1 MPTASCRPETSILAL
16 SHFRTENR
24 IPLFLKMLG
33 GANTVVAGPRF
44 AIYFVPPAG
53 AALYRFGAAVLG
65 YDCYT
70 GETIERLR
78 DSGLTRAEWATLTA
92 EPRRYGFHATLKAPF
107 RLRPELDPED
117 LLAGVRALAAAMPTA
132 PTLEPVVGLI
142 GGFVAIV
149 PATQSAALDQLAADC
164 VTAFERFRLPL
175 TAEEREK
182 RMAAGLSPHQAD
194 HLDRFGYPY
203 VFEEFRFHMSLTGR
217 IGPDRRAAI
226 HALLQSQFAKA
237 CGQGAIRLNR
247 LALVRQDHPDASFRV
262 IGHSAVGRPTLP
274 G

>member
-1 MPTASCRPETSILAL
+1 
-16 SHFRTENR
+16 
-24 IPLFLKMLG
+24 
-33 GANTVVAGPRF
+33 VVAGPRF

-53 AALYRFGAAVLG
+53 SALYRFGAAVLG

-70 GETIERLR
+70 GATTERPR
-78 DSGLTRAEWATLTA
+78 DNALAQAEWAALTA

-117 LLAGVRALAAAMPTA
+117 LLAGIRALAASMPTA

-149 PATQSAALDQLAADC
+149 PAVQSAGLDRLAAEC

-182 RMAAGLSPHQAD
+182 RMAAGLSPRQAAN
-194 HLDRFGYPY
+194 LDRFGYPY
-203 VFEEFRFHMSLTGR
+203 VFEEYRFHMTLTGR
-217 IGPDRRAAI
+217 IGPQRRAEI
-226 HALLQSQFAKA
+226 HALLQRQFAKA
-237 CGQGAIRLNR
+237 CGLAAIRLNR
-247 LALVRQDHPDASFRV
+247 LALVRQDHRDAAFRV
-262 IGHSAVGRPTLP
+262 IGHAAVGRATLP

>member
-1 MPTASCRPETSILAL
+1 
-16 SHFRTENR
+16 
-24 IPLFLKMLG
+24 
-33 GANTVVAGPRF
+33 VVAGPRF

-53 AALYRFGAAVLG
+53 SALYRFGAAVLG

-70 GETIERLR
+70 GETTEQPR
-78 DSGLTRAEWATLTA
+78 DYELAQAEWAALTA

-107 RLRPELDPED
+107 RLRPELDPDD
-117 LLAGVRALAAAMPTA
+117 LLAGIRALAASMPTA

-149 PATQSAALDQLAADC
+149 PAVQSAGLDRLAAEC

-182 RMAAGLSPHQAD
+182 RMAAGLSPRQAAN
-194 HLDRFGYPY
+194 LDRFGYPY
-203 VFEEFRFHMSLTGR
+203 VFEEFRFHMTLTGR
-217 IGPDRRAAI
+217 IGPERRADI
-226 HALLQSQFAKA
+226 HALLQRQFAKA
-237 CGQGAIRLNR
+237 CGLGAIRLNR
-247 LALVRQDHPDASFRV
+247 LALVRQDHPDAAFRV
-262 IGHSAVGRPTLP
+262 IGHAAVGRATLP